1 MKFTHNGTWHF
12 GTNATVSDKLKKG
25 LFALLGKSEAP
36 QTPAAIFGEALING
50 EIRWEV
56 TVELNVEDFV
66 AIQREARDNDNHILE
81 WLQKYGKTLV
91 AGAGQ
96 VLAEAKKDV
105 PEWQKL
111 WHEYEMQEAKNDH
124 EKTILKMRLR
134 KEERTVEKAEA
145 AKEENNGDKD

>member
-36 QTPAAIFGEALING
+36 QTPAAIFGEAFING

-56 TVELNVEDFV
+56 TAELNIEDFI

-91 AGAGQ
+91 AGVGQ
-96 VLAEAKKDV
+96 LLEEAKKDL

-111 WHEYEMQEAKNDH
+111 MHEYNVQEVKNEH
-124 EKTILKMRLR
+124 ERTMVRNQLH
-134 KEERTVEKAEA
+134 KEERAEEKSAN
-145 AKEENNGDKD
+145 EE

>member
-12 GTNATVSDKLKKG
+12 GSNATVSDKIKKSI
-25 LFALLGKSEAP
+25 FALLGKTEVP
-36 QTPAAIFGEALING
+36 QTPAAIFGEAVVNG
-50 EIRWEV
+50 EIRWEISA
-56 TVELNVEDFV
+56 ELNVEDFI

-81 WLQKYGKTLV
+81 WLQNYGKALI

-111 WHEYEMQEAKNDH
+111 MHEYNVQEIKNNHEERVLRTKLVAEELAAEKAAKV
-124 EKTILKMRLR
+124 
-134 KEERTVEKAEA
+134 KEES
-145 AKEENNGDKD
+145 GDKD

>member
-56 TVELNVEDFV
+56 TAELNIEDFI

-81 WLQKYGKTLV
+81 WLQKYGKSFV
-91 AGAGQ
+91 AGANQ
-96 VLAEAKKDV
+96 ILVEAKKDV

-111 WHEYEMQEAKNDH
+111 WHEFNMQEIKNNH
-124 EKTILKMRLR
+124 EKDMIRTEFR
-134 KEERTVEKAEA
+134 KEERAAEKSAD
-145 AKEENNGDKD
+145 EE

>member
-66 AIQREARDNDNHILE
+66 TIQREARDNDNHILE

-96 VLAEAKKDV
+96 VLTECKKDL

>member
-25 LFALLGKSEAP
+25 IFALLGKSEAP
-36 QTPAAIFGEALING
+36 QTPTAIFGEALING

-56 TVELNVEDFV
+56 TAELNVEDFI

-81 WLQKYGKTLV
+81 WFQKFGKSMV
-91 AGAGQ
+91 AGASQ
-96 VLAEAKKDV
+96 VLTEAKKDL

-111 WHEYEMQEAKNDH
+111 MHEYNVQEVKNDH
-124 EKTILKMRLR
+124 ERTMVRIQLR
-134 KEERTVEKAEA
+134 KEERAAEKSAAE
-145 AKEENNGDKD
+145 E